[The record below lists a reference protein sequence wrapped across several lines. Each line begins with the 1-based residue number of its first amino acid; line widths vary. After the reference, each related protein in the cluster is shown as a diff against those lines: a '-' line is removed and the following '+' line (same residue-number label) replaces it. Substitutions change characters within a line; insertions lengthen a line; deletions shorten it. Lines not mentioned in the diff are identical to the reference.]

1 MISVVIPAYNE
12 EKNIA
17 KTLESLVNQKI
28 MIPFEVIVVD
38 NNSVDKTINVV
49 KKFSKRLK
57 LKIFMQKRKG
67 RGMARATGFGKARGD
82 IVFSMDADTVVS
94 TYWMET
100 MLSYF
105 KDPTTVAVTG
115 SWKVEDCKGFTKWFL
130 NNCQTVAMIPYLF
143 YRGHYW
149 LTGFNFAIRNS
160 VYQKAGGFNAVL
172 NAHEDIDLT
181 ERVRKLGK
189 IRYAKDAEVI
199 TSGRRYANGLWRGL
213 WSYQEIGIKV
223 FLFKDKKI
231 VLKDQR

>member
-12 EKNIA
+12 EKDIA
-17 KTLESLVNQKI
+17 KTLESLVSQKTT
-28 MIPFEVIVVD
+28 IPFEVIVVD
-38 NNSVDKTINVV
+38 NNSTDKTINVV
-49 KKFSKRLK
+49 KKFSKK
-57 LKIFMQKRKG
+57 LTLRTFTQKQKG
-67 RGMARATGFGKARGD
+67 RGIARATGFGKARGD
-82 IVFSMDADTVVS
+82 IVFSMDADTVVP
-94 TYWMET
+94 TGWIET
-100 MLSYF
+100 TLNYF

-130 NNCQTVAMIPYLF
+130 NNCQTFAMIPYLF

-149 LTGFNFAIRNS
+149 LTGFNFAILSS
-160 VYQKAGGFNAVL
+160 VYKKAGGFNAAL

-181 ERVRKLGK
+181 ERVRKFGK
-189 IRYAKDAEVI
+189 IRYAKDAQVI
-199 TSGRRYANGLWRGL
+199 TSGRRYTNGLLRGL